1 VSERSAPG
9 SPRFLIVG
17 TPRSGT
23 TLTQR
28 LACELPG
35 VKVPPE
41 THFFARFYPRSFR
54 WSFPLQGAELREAT
68 AAFTATK
75 RVQDAHL
82 DADRLVER
90 LGGRADGPLELFAA
104 VVEEMAS
111 GGATI
116 YGEKTPPHLSWWG
129 PLSRGLP
136 SLKLI
141 AIVRDPRAVVA
152 SWLDTPWMPPRRD
165 GYVLVAERWRLD
177 QREIARAAD
186 ALGPKRCLLL
196 RYEDVVVD
204 PDRTRSAIATV
215 IGAEGAEPVHTP
227 DASELYLPW
236 ETVKSRSVGEITADR
251 VRAWEERLPS
261 GHARRIEAICR
272 TGMRRFGY
280 PTALGAAGAAA
291 VQATLSPRTNASRV
305 ITSVRRRRELARIE
319 RVRLF

>member
-1 VSERSAPG
+1 M
-9 SPRFLIVG
+9 G

-41 THFFARFYPRSFR
+41 THFFARFYPRLFR

-90 LGGRADGPLELFAA
+90 LNGRADGPLELFAA

-111 GGATI
+111 GGARI
-116 YGEKTPPHLSWWG
+116 YGEKTPPHLAWWG
-129 PLSRGLP
+129 PLARGLP
-136 SLKLI
+136 SLKII
-141 AIVRDPRAVVA
+141 AVVRDPRAVVA

-177 QREIARAAD
+177 QWVIARALET
-186 ALGPKRCLLL
+186 LGPDRCLLL

-204 PDRTRSAIATV
+204 PDRARAAIAAL
-215 IGAEGAEPVHTP
+215 IGVEGGGPVRTP
-227 DASELYLPW
+227 DAGELYLPW

-251 VRAWEERLPS
+251 VRAWEERLPP
-261 GHARRIEAICR
+261 GHARRVEAVCR
-272 TGMRRFGY
+272 RAMLRFGY
-280 PTALGAAGAAA
+280 PTDLGAARAAA
-291 VQATLSPRTNASRV
+291 ALASLGPRTNVSRM
-305 ITSVRRRRELARIE
+305 ITALRHRRERGRIE